1 MFSGGEEATGSLDQ
15 RSCGRECAPE
25 FATFDRHF
33 GVMILTSGQQGAI
46 RSFCSE
52 SSCDMLIGLCLVARH
67 RLSSRRVTRGKTFI
81 PDTQVVHAVG
91 LVLGGRLEAHGFSIS
106 GRPSQND
113 LFKVITV

>member
-81 PDTQVVHAVG
+81 PGVWID
-91 LVLGGRLEAHGFSIS
+91 AHGFSIS